1 MPLRTRGLCVTV
13 LRPLASACALL
24 VAASAVSDAQGVREI
39 GADLFGVSWHYSS
52 STYFDGVETR
62 RYQSRNAG
70 AGLHLTFA
78 ERGRH
83 VFMLKAGG
91 YEDSMYHQTWFAG
104 PVWQYR
110 LGGGLQ
116 AGAGVLLFDS
126 DSYVTPVIPLP
137 LLTYRVGRVG
147 LNMTWV
153 PAGNADASGAL
164 AFFGTLVIWKKP

>member
-1 MPLRTRGLCVTV
+1 MSGVSAKLRQLT
-13 LRPLASACALL
+13 LASALL
-24 VAASAVSDAQGVREI
+24 LAASAVSQAQAVREV
-39 GADLFGVSWHYSS
+39 GADLFGFSWHYSAT
-52 STYFDGVETR
+52 TYFDGAATR
-62 RYQSRNAG
+62 RYQSRNLG
-70 AGLHLTFA
+70 AGVHITLA

-91 YEDSMYHQTWFAG
+91 YEDSMYNQSWFAG

-110 LGGGLQ
+110 LLGGLQ

-153 PAGNADASGAL
+153 PAGNADASSAL
-164 AFFGTLVIWKKP
+164 AFFGTLVLWKRP